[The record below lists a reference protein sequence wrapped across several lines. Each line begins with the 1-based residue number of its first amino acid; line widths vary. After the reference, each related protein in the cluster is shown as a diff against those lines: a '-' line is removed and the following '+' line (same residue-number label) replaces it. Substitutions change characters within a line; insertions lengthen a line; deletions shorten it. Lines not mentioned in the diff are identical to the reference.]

1 MIVPA
6 KNFEGVTLNISIVLS
21 MILVFLIVLSTLPA
35 CVSVGQA
42 LTANP
47 VTFPVNSSPYGVP
60 FKDWTARWDKWMSE
74 LPKSLNWNFKDVP
87 GVKYIPKDCSFNQ
100 TASSPVF
107 FLPWIDSSRGSS
119 ASQTCT
125 VPHNKAILVSV
136 TSITSDY
143 SDPAI
148 VKKTPKE
155 LIKAASQLNKYP
167 RDFLPTLDGKPL
179 DLKND
184 EAHKVTSN
192 LFNLTLP
199 KDNLWSDREPPGP
212 DKAIIQ
218 GWWIML
224 KPLPPGEHT
233 LHYTTGY
240 KSYKTDN
247 DMIPPQGNPTP
258 YIQEVIYK
266 LIVK

>member
-1 MIVPA
+1 
-6 KNFEGVTLNISIVLS
+6 
-21 MILVFLIVLSTLPA
+21 MILGFLIVSSTLA
-35 CVSVGQA
+35 ASISVGQA
-42 LTANP
+42 LAANSS
-47 VTFPVNSSPYGVP
+47 TFPVNSSPYGVS
-60 FKDWTARWDKWMSE
+60 FKDWTAKWDKWMSE
-74 LPKSLNWNFKDVP
+74 LPKSLNWNFKNVP
-87 GVKYIPKDCSFNQ
+87 GVKYVPKDCSFNQ

-107 FLPWIDSSRGSS
+107 FLPWVDSSRGSS

-143 SDPAI
+143 SDPSI
-148 VKKTPKE
+148 VTKTPKE
-155 LIKAASQLNKYP
+155 LIKAASQLNTYP
-167 RDFLPTLDGKPL
+167 RDFSPTLDGKPL

-184 EAHKVTSN
+184 AAHKVTSD

-233 LHYTTGY
+233 LQYTTGY

-247 DMIPPQGNPTP
+247 DMLPGQGNPTP
-258 YIQEVIYK
+258 YIQDVTYR